1 MHATSLENM
10 EYFVTKWISSLA
22 VQSRKLRVLDVGGAD
37 YNGSYRNLFPE
48 NLFSFT
54 ACDLTD
60 FGNVDV
66 VMTSEYEIP
75 FDNEE
80 FDLVISGQTFEHCP
94 KFYELFLEMK
104 RVCNQ
109 SGLLFIIAPSSGGE
123 HKFPTD
129 CYRFLPGAFEFLA
142 NENKI
147 ELIDIFCDAREPWKD
162 LVGVFAK
169 TTQHKADFKS
179 GNQFMRRNLAT
190 EYGKENFDLKG
201 ERDYME
207 VLAKIHQLVMPSN
220 YLEIG
225 VQNGKSLQIS
235 KCKSVAIDPFPNL
248 KTSDPLH
255 ELFEMTSDQYFRS
268 QNTQN
273 RMPNPDLVFIDGMH
287 LFEYVYRDFMNV
299 ESISNAHTIV
309 VVDDIFP
316 STQLQGSRERVT
328 KYWMGDVWHFWSRLR
343 YLRPDLTFIELNTK
357 PSGLGI
363 IMNLNPN
370 SRVLADS
377 YNQEVRTMLK
387 FEGPIPDSVI
397 NRETAIS
404 PSDKNLKNIFDGM
417 SNYKTMNTGKLPEA
431 QQQKAMKKE
440 ADELIK
446 QIGELKR
453 ERDKLRNSLSWQKFL
468 HNKKIMYLVKKGKNK
483 KFTGK

>member
-10 EYFVTKWISSLA
+10 EYFVTKWISTLTM
-22 VQSRKLRVLDVGGAD
+22 QSTKLRVLDVGGAD
-37 YNGSYRNLFPE
+37 YNGSYRSLFSE
-48 NLFSFT
+48 NLFNFT

-66 VMTSEYEIP
+66 VMTSEYELP
-75 FDNEE
+75 FNDEE

-94 KFYELFLEMK
+94 KFWELFLEMK
-104 RVCNQ
+104 RVCKQ
-109 SGLLFIIAPSSGGE
+109 SGLIIVIAPSAGGE

-142 NENKI
+142 HENKI
-147 ELIDIFCDAREPWKD
+147 ELIDLFCDTREPWKD
-162 LVGVFAK
+162 LIGVFAK
-169 TTQHKADFKS
+169 TNQHQANFKS
-179 GNQFMRRNLAT
+179 GNQFMIRNLTT
-190 EYGKENFDLKG
+190 EYEKENFGLKG
-201 ERDYME
+201 TREYME
-207 VLAKIHQLVMPSN
+207 VLTKIHQIVKPKN

-235 KCKSVAIDPFPNL
+235 KCKSVAIDPFPNF
-248 KTSDPLH
+248 KITNPLH

-268 QNTQN
+268 QQTQN
-273 RMPNPDLVFIDGMH
+273 GMPTPDLVFIDGMH

-299 ESISNAHTIV
+299 ESVSDANTV
-309 VVDDIFP
+309 VVIDDIFP
-316 STQLQGSRERVT
+316 ITQLQGSRERVT

-363 IMNLNPN
+363 VLNLNPN
-370 SRVLADS
+370 SRILGDS

-387 FEGPIPDSVI
+387 FEGSIPDNVI
-397 NRETAIS
+397 NRENAIN
-404 PSDKNLKNIFDGM
+404 PSDKNLNDIFNGT
-417 SNYKTMNTGKLPEA
+417 SYYKTRNTGKLPEA
-431 QQQKAMKKE
+431 EQRKEMIKK

-446 QIGELKR
+446 QIAELKSGR
-453 ERDKLRNSLSWQKFL
+453 IKLPNLLSWQKFL
-468 HNKKIMYLVKKGKNK
+468 RNKKNRYVIKRKDK
-483 KFTGK
+483 